1 MNAKWIS
8 KYREGMGQGVIRVP
22 VNRKGASVEDVRL
35 FFATENRGKDSVNH
49 FYPEDWHIF
58 FPLGAY
64 I

>member
-1 MNAKWIS
+1 
-8 KYREGMGQGVIRVP
+8 